1 MHQPLFSQ
9 GSVHIVEDG
18 DIVHFDSFDIEI
30 TKVKKI
36 FEEKKAVFVFF
47 DDNDLVILPHE
58 KLKYFERKK
67 YFKNGKII
75 KEDVLASYEGEFWEE
90 FKKVNKHFF

>member
-1 MHQPLFSQ
+1 MHQPLFSR

-18 DIVHFDSFDIEI
+18 DIVHFDSFDIDI
-30 TKVKKI
+30 TQAKKI

-47 DDNDLVILPHE
+47 DDNDLLILPHK

-75 KEDVLASYEGEFWEE
+75 EEDIFASYERDFWEE
-90 FKKVNKHFF
+90 FKKVNKRFF